1 LAIIRPQLEALR
13 HKKEDRAKQVLDVKR
28 QIAHIRGEIA
38 ATQASEFYPSGG
50 DQDLSLRKLEEYSAQ
65 LQTLQWERVSRKQL
79 NMWNDIYTTSGGFVE
94 RKLLTQKRN
103 KLP

>member
-1 LAIIRPQLEALR
+1 LR
-13 HKKEDRAKQVLDVKR
+13 HKKEDRAKQVLEVKR

-38 ATQASEFYPSGG
+38 ATQASEFYPSG

-79 NMWNDIYTTSGGFVE
+79 NTVE
-94 RKLLTQKRN
+94 
-103 KLP
+103 

>member
-13 HKKEDRAKQVLDVKR
+13 HKKEDRAKQVLEVKR

-79 NMWNDIYTTSGGFVE
+79 NTVE
-94 RKLLTQKRN
+94 
-103 KLP
+103 